1 MQRKHLTF
9 SIVFLLLC
17 SFIALVAVS
26 QQKSIRQLEA
36 EKEAAWNALYLEPH
50 GAYPRYKA
58 KFDFYEGKIQK
69 FITEHTAASVSP
81 RDPSAV

>member
-1 MQRKHLTF
+1 MQRKHLIF

-26 QQKSIRQLEA
+26 QQKSIRQLEN
-36 EKEAAWNALYLEPH
+36 EMEEAKDALYLDPH